1 MWAKTATDWDMKFA
15 SKPGNPARRIY
26 CQAFTLAEILA
37 ALVFMA
43 ILIPV
48 AMEGLSVASR
58 VGVTAARKTE
68 AALVAE
74 RVLNENLVLT
84 NLSQAVQNG
93 SIRQGLEDYQWTL
106 RSEPWTADQGQ
117 SAMRL
122 ISVEVAFKVQGQDQK
137 VRLNTLIDQVTPYL
151 TTNTP

>member
-1 MWAKTATDWDMKFA
+1 MWAKTATVWDMKFA

-74 RVLNENLVLT
+74 RVLN
-84 NLSQAVQNG
+84 
-93 SIRQGLEDYQWTL
+93 
-106 RSEPWTADQGQ
+106 
-117 SAMRL
+117 
-122 ISVEVAFKVQGQDQK
+122 
-137 VRLNTLIDQVTPYL
+137 
-151 TTNTP
+151 